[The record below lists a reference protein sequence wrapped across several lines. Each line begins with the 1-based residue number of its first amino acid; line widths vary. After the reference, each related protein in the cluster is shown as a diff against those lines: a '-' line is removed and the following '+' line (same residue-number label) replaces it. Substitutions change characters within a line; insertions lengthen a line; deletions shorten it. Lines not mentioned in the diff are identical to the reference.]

1 MQNATV
7 VASLKISWKVNVCWL
22 HNFHFWV
29 NYFFFFHYYFIQE
42 QMYIVSIKFDK
53 EDKIKMQAYMM
64 YDCLF

>member
-1 MQNATV
+1 MQQLWQV
-7 VASLKISWKVNVCWL
+7 WWKVNVCLL

-29 NYFFFFHYYFIQE
+29 NYFFFPHYYFIQE